1 MISPPMKTSA
11 NGRKFIE
18 MEEEGGRPKLRAYND
33 GTGTW
38 TIGFGHTSA
47 AGLPRVYP
55 GMTITA
61 EQADAILGSDLAAV
75 EADINHHVVAK
86 LNQNEFD
93 ALVSFDF
100 NTGAL
105 DRSGLL
111 QLINHGNTKSE
122 EITLAFESWR
132 YAHMHGTMVP
142 ILLGRRS
149 REARLFLSPM
159 VPEIST
165 VTA

>member
-1 MISPPMKTSA
+1 MITPPMKTSA
-11 NGRKFIE
+11 NGRRFIE
-18 MEEEGGRPKLRAYND
+18 MKEESGVPKLKAYDD

-61 EQADAILGSDLAAV
+61 AEADAILSSDLASV
-75 EADINHHVVAK
+75 EIDVNHHINVQ
-86 LNQNEFD
+86 LNQNQFD
-93 ALVSFDF
+93 ALVSFDL

-111 QLINHGNTKSE
+111 QVINTRSGD
-122 EITLAFESWR
+122 ITAAFEAWR
-132 YAHMHGTMVP
+132 YAHVHGVMVP
-142 ILLGRRS
+142 ILLGRRKD
-149 REARLFLSPM
+149 EATLYLTSEVSNGNP
-159 VPEIST
+159 S
-165 VTA
+165 